1 MSNINIT
8 STSIE
13 FTSTGTPWL
22 TLTEPRW
29 EAVDDYSFHV
39 STTQGVYLISI
50 EEHKLNAQKF
60 KSSEDAISYLNN
72 L

>member
-8 STSIE
+8 STNIE

-22 TLTEPRW
+22 TLIEPRW

-39 STTQGVYLISI
+39 STEQGVYLISI
-50 EEHKLNAQKF
+50 TEHKINAQKF
-60 KSSEDAISYLNN
+60 KTSEEAISYLNN

>member
-8 STSIE
+8 SKNIE
-13 FTSTGTPWL
+13 FTSIRTPWL
-22 TLTEPRW
+22 ALTEPRW

-39 STTQGVYLISI
+39 STEQGVYLISVT
-50 EEHKLNAQKF
+50 EHKLNAQVF
-60 KSSEDAISYLNN
+60 KSSDDALEYLNS

>member
-8 STSIE
+8 STNIE
-13 FTSTGTPWL
+13 FTSTATPWL

-29 EAVDDYSFHV
+29 EGVDDISFHV
-39 STTQGVYLISI
+39 STEQGVYLISVT
-50 EEHKLNAQKF
+50 EHKLNAQVF
-60 KSSEDAISYLNN
+60 KTSADALAYLNN

>member
-1 MSNINIT
+1 MTNINIT
-8 STSIE
+8 ATNIE

-22 TLTEPRW
+22 ALTEPRW

-39 STTQGVYLISI
+39 ITEQGVYLISLI
-50 EEHKLNAQKF
+50 EHKLNAQVF
-60 KSSEDAISYLNN
+60 KTSEDALGYLNS

>member
-1 MSNINIT
+1 MKNINIT
-8 STSIE
+8 ANNIE

-39 STTQGVYLISI
+39 STEQGVYLISI
-50 EEHKLNAQKF
+50 TEHKINAQKF
-60 KSSEDAISYLNN
+60 NSSDDALSYLNN

>member
-8 STSIE
+8 STNIE

-22 TLTEPRW
+22 TLIEPRW
-29 EAVDDYSFHV
+29 EAVDETSFHV
-39 STTQGVYLISI
+39 STEQGVYLISI
-50 EEHKLNAQKF
+50 TEHKINAQKF
-60 KSSEDAISYLNN
+60 KTSDDAISYLNN

>member
-1 MSNINIT
+1 MTNINIT
-8 STSIE
+8 ATNIE
-13 FTSTGTPWL
+13 FTSTRTPWL

-39 STTQGVYLISI
+39 STEQGVYLISI
-50 EEHKLNAQKF
+50 IEHKINAQVF
-60 KSSEDAISYLNN
+60 KSSEDALGYLNS

>member
-8 STSIE
+8 STNIE

-22 TLTEPRW
+22 TLIEPRW
-29 EAVDDYSFHV
+29 EAVDETSFHV
-39 STTQGVYLISI
+39 STEQGVYLISI
-50 EEHKLNAQKF
+50 TEHKINAQKF
-60 KSSEDAISYLNN
+60 KTSDDALGYLNS

>member
-8 STSIE
+8 STNIE
-13 FTSTGTPWL
+13 FTSTPTPWL

-29 EAVDDYSFHV
+29 EMVDEYSFHV
-39 STTQGVYLISI
+39 STEHGVYLVYVT
-50 EEHKLNAQKF
+50 EHKINTQVF
-60 KSSEDAISYLNN
+60 KTSDDAISYLNN

>member
-8 STSIE
+8 STNIE
-13 FTSTGTPWL
+13 FTSTGMPWL
-22 TLTEPRW
+22 RLTEPRW

-39 STTQGVYLISI
+39 STEQGVYLISI
-50 EEHKLNAQKF
+50 TEHKINAQKF
-60 KSSEDAISYLNN
+60 KTSDDALGYLNS

>member
-1 MSNINIT
+1 MTNLNIT
-8 STSIE
+8 ANNIE

-29 EAVDDYSFHV
+29 EAVDEYSFHV
-39 STTQGVYLISI
+39 STEQGVYLISI
-50 EEHKLNAQKF
+50 IEHKINAQKF
-60 KSSEDAISYLNN
+60 KTSDDAISYLNN